1 MWYSSSMEEPK
12 VTKPTEVKCD
22 FDQEEHERR
31 YPKQTHKCV
40 ERKTTRP
47 ADGLLLKVGQC
58 INDIPLD
65 QRHRYMWVVPDDMK
79 DHPMYKEKDWGAR
92 MIRECEEK
100 KCCEEN
106 EKKKKQKDKDDK
118 IDQQD
123 RTIQTL
129 VDHVARLTEAVNKLT
144 KGKP

>member
-1 MWYSSSMEEPK
+1 MWYSSSMEAPK
-12 VTKPTEVKCD
+12 ITKPTEVKCD

-40 ERKTTRP
+40 ERKTIRP
-47 ADGLLLKVGQC
+47 ADGLILKVGQS

-65 QRHRYMWVVPDDMK
+65 QRHRYMWIVPDDMK
-79 DHPMYKEKDWGAR
+79 DHPMYKEKDWGTR

-106 EKKKKQKDKDDK
+106 EKKKREKDKDNK
-118 IDQQD
+118 IDQQE

-129 VDHVARLTEAVNKLT
+129 VDHMARLTEAVNKLT
-144 KGKP
+144 KGK

>member
-1 MWYSSSMEEPK
+1 MEEPQ

-22 FDQEEHERR
+22 FDEEEHERR
-31 YPKQTHKCV
+31 YPKHKQQCK
-40 ERKTTRP
+40 EGKLCRP
-47 ADGLLLKVGQC
+47 ADGLMLKVGQS
-58 INDIPLD
+58 INDIPVE
-65 QRHRYMWVVPDDMK
+65 QRHRYMWIVPDELK

-92 MIRECEEK
+92 MIRDCEEK

-123 RTIQTL
+123 RTIQAL
-129 VDHVARLTEAVNKLT
+129 VDHVAKLTDAVNKLS
-144 KGKP
+144 KGGK

>member
-1 MWYSSSMEEPK
+1 MWYSSSMEAPK
-12 VTKPTEVKCD
+12 ITKPTEVKPD

-47 ADGLLLKVGQC
+47 ADGLLLKVGQS

-65 QRHRYMWVVPDDMK
+65 QRHRYLWILPDDMK

-92 MIRECEEK
+92 KIRECEEK
-100 KCCEEN
+100 KCCEED
-106 EKKKKQKDKDDK
+106 EKKKKQKDKDNK
-118 IDQQD
+118 IDQQE

-129 VDHVARLTEAVNKLT
+129 VDHVAKLTEAVNKLT
-144 KGKP
+144 KGK

>member
-1 MWYSSSMEEPK
+1 MEAPK
-12 VTKPTEVKCD
+12 ITRPTEVKCD

-40 ERKTTRP
+40 ERKTPRP
-47 ADGLLLKVGQC
+47 ADGLMLKVGQS

-65 QRHRYMWVVPDDMK
+65 QRHRYLWILPDDMK

-92 MIRECEEK
+92 KIRECEEK

-106 EKKKKQKDKDDK
+106 EKKKKQKEREDK
-118 IDQQD
+118 IDQQE
-123 RTIQTL
+123 RTIETL
-129 VDHVARLTEAVNKLT
+129 VDHMARLTEAVNKLT